1 MNTLTVLSAVP
12 AGGASLDQL
21 EGRQVFI
28 MADGPLGVYGGVDT
42 HKDVHVAAAVDQAGR
57 LLGSAS
63 FDAGPAGYRALEA
76 WLRGLGPLV
85 RVGVEGTGS
94 YGAGLARHLRSGS
107 VEVAEVVRPNRQMRR
122 RRGKS
127 DTVDAEAAARA
138 ALGADATAVPK
149 GGDGIVESIR
159 QIRVASRSTRAHLTR
174 VSNQIRDL
182 VLTAPD
188 ALRCELEPLTTAQRV
203 ARCARLRPGDPADPA
218 QAAKLA
224 LRTLARQHQTLD
236 GDHAELREH
245 LDRLTAAAAPQLRA
259 AKGIGPD
266 VASIL
271 LIAAG
276 DNPDRLRSEASFAAL
291 CGASPVEA
299 SSGKTARHRL
309 NQGGDRQANHAL
321 WRIAMVRLATCERT
335 RSYAAR
341 RQTDGKTRRETI
353 RCLKRYIAREV
364 FTLLT
369 KPQPAPATEDLR
381 AQRHTTGHS
390 LTHAANQL
398 DTWPATI
405 SAIERGHAPHHHL
418 IDAYRNWLNNQQTAA

>member
-1 MNTLTVLSAVP
+1 
-12 AGGASLDQL
+12 
-21 EGRQVFI
+21 
-28 MADGPLGVYGGVDT
+28 MA
-42 HKDVHVAAAVDQAGR
+42 A
-57 LLGSAS
+57 
-63 FDAGPAGYRALEA
+63 
-76 WLRGLGPLV
+76 
-85 RVGVEGTGS
+85 
-94 YGAGLARHLRSGS
+94 
-107 VEVAEVVRPNRQMRR
+107 
-122 RRGKS
+122 
-127 DTVDAEAAARA
+127 
-138 ALGADATAVPK
+138 PK

-182 VLTAPD
+182 IVTAADP
-188 ALRCELEPLTTAQRV
+188 LRCELEPLTTTQRV
-203 ARCARLRPGDPADPA
+203 ARCARFRPGDTADPA

-224 LRTLARQHQTLD
+224 LRALARQHQALD
-236 GDHAELREH
+236 GDLAEMREH
-245 LDRLTAAAAPQLRA
+245 LDKLTAAAAPQLRA

-321 WRIAMVRLATCERT
+321 WRIAMVRLATRERT
-335 RSYAAR
+335 RAYAAR
-341 RQTDGKTRRETI
+341 RQAHGKTRRETI

-364 FTLLT
+364 FNLLT
-369 KPQPAPATEDLR
+369 KPQPAPNTEDLR

-390 LTHAANQL
+390 LA
-398 DTWPATI
+398 
-405 SAIERGHAPHHHL
+405 
-418 IDAYRNWLNNQQTAA
+418 TAAAQLNT

>member
-1 MNTLTVLSAVP
+1 MNALTVLSAVP
-12 AGGASLDQL
+12 AGGACHRHR
-21 EGRQVFI
+21 EERQVLI
-28 MADGPLGVYGGVDT
+28 MADGPVGVYGGVDT
-42 HKDVHVAAAVDQAGR
+42 HKDVHVAAATDQAGR
-57 LLGSAS
+57 LLGTAS
-63 FDAGPAGYRALEA
+63 FGADPEGCRALEG
-76 WLRGLGPLV
+76 WLRSLGPLV

-94 YGAGLARHLRSGS
+94 YGAGLARHLAAGG
-107 VEVAEVVRPNRQMRR
+107 VEVVEVVRPNRQMRR

-138 ALGADATAVPK
+138 ALGADATAAPK
-149 GGDGIVESIR
+149 GGDGVVESIR
-159 QIRVASRSTRAHLTR
+159 QIRVALRSTRAHLTR

-182 VLTAPD
+182 TLTA
-188 ALRCELEPLTTAQRV
+188 AEQLRCELEPLTTAQRI
-203 ARCARLRPGDPADPA
+203 ARCARFRPGDPADPA

-224 LRTLARQHQTLD
+224 LRTLARQHQALD
-236 GDHAELREH
+236 ADLAELRGH
-245 LDRLTAAAAPQLRA
+245 LDRLTAQASPALRA

-266 VASIL
+266 TASIL
-271 LIAAG
+271 LITAG

-299 SSGKTARHRL
+299 SSGRTVRHRL
-309 NQGGDRQANHAL
+309 NPGGDRQANHAL

-341 RQTDGKTRRETI
+341 RQADGKTRRETI

-364 FTLLT
+364 FNLLT
-369 KPQPAPATEDLR
+369 KPPPIPAAEDLR

-390 LTHAANQL
+390 LTHAAAQL
-398 DTWPATI
+398 HTWPATI

-418 IDAYRNWLNNQQTAA
+418 LPAYRNWLNNQQPAA